1 MRESLLNQNNIND
14 RISRDSLTIEREF
27 QQFLVEHEGDM
38 IVNDIIL
45 LEDMGY
51 DKKMINKVYILLHPE
66 NIERVYFTSS

>member
-1 MRESLLNQNNIND
+1 MKESLLNQNNIND
-14 RISRDSLTIEREF
+14 RISRDSSVIEREF

-51 DKKMINKVYILLHPE
+51 D
-66 NIERVYFTSS
+66 